1 MQYTPLVPDE
11 KGCYNEADSGFY
23 YRGLANTT
31 QRGPCQPWSD
41 ATKMDYRELYDYVG
55 LEDNYCRNS
64 LPLDDQEAPW
74 CYSGGVKTFCGIPLC
89 EGEKPKA

>member
-1 MQYTPLVPDE
+1 MHVVLLTEEEACYTDID
-11 KGCYNEADSGFY
+11 GGFY

-89 EGEKPKA
+89 EGEKP